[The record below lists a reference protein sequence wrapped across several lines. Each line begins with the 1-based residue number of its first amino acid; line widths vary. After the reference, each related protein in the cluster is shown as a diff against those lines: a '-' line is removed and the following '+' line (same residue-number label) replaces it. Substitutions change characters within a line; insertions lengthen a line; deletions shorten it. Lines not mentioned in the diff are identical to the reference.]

1 MRVSDNLRF
10 AQINDHIYKA
20 KSENMDAL
28 EKLSSQKKVSHLHD
42 DPIGVTKILKHR
54 SHLLGLENFQKNIT
68 FSRGFLDTTET
79 AISNIQ
85 EKLGRAHELSIG
97 MATQTAG
104 PEMKKITEKE
114 IAEIGDELVQLAN
127 SKFNDRYVFSGFRSR
142 SPALAQDGTYLG
154 DDGEIY
160 LQIEDDHF
168 KKINL
173 SGREFFDLSM
183 EDKKL
188 GFKSMIETI
197 QTLRNGLKNDD
208 RSLIFNSIKNLE
220 FHLDRTSSY
229 QATVGAISTTL
240 DQTEK
245 RIEEEKVRETST
257 MSNLE
262 DADMFKVSADFK
274 RTEAILQST
283 LVASNKMMQPSLFTI
298 MN

>member
-1 MRVSDNLRF
+1 
-10 AQINDHIYKA
+10 
-20 KSENMDAL
+20 
-28 EKLSSQKKVSHLHD
+28 
-42 DPIGVTKILKHR
+42 
-54 SHLLGLENFQKNIT
+54 
-68 FSRGFLDTTET
+68 
-79 AISNIQ
+79 
-85 EKLGRAHELSIG
+85 
-97 MATQTAG
+97 
-104 PEMKKITEKE
+104 MKKITEKE